1 MFGYVTPYK
10 MELKIKD
17 YEMFKAYY
25 CGLCISIKN
34 NFSNLCRMTLNYDM
48 TFLGILLDSLEYS
61 KHKYVVTKC
70 IAHPMKK
77 RPKVIDNRAL
87 DYAAF
92 CNVSLV
98 YYKLLDD
105 YNDDNSLSKKF
116 ISMYIKKFI
125 NKSKEDLSP
134 ILVNIEENIK
144 KLSFLEKSGEIIS
157 IDELSDPFASLTAFI
172 VSYYYKNENFYNEL
186 YDLGYNLGRW
196 IYIIDAF
203 DDLKE
208 DMEKHKFNAINKAF
222 NVENLPYEDLIIKEG
237 NRIEFN
243 LIMSANSTSE
253 ALDKLPINKNKDLLF
268 NILQLGLMNKI
279 ETIKSRSDKKH
290 EKSLWSTWS

>member
-34 NFSNLCRMTLNYDM
+34 NFSNLCRMSLNYDM
-48 TFLGILLDSLEYS
+48 TFLGMLLDSLECS
-61 KHKYVVTKC
+61 KHKYVVTRC

-77 RPKVIDNRAL
+77 KPKVIDNKAL

-92 CNVSLV
+92 CNVALV

-105 YNDDNSLSKKF
+105 YNDDNSLNKKF

-125 NKSKEDLSP
+125 NKSGEDLSP

-144 KLSFLEKSGEIIS
+144 NLSSLEKSQNIIS

-172 VSYYYKNENFYNEL
+172 ISYYYKNEDFYDNL
-186 YDLGYNLGRW
+186 YNLGYNLGRW
-196 IYIIDAF
+196 IYIIDAY

-222 NVENLPYEDLIIKEG
+222 NTENLSYEDLITQQV

-243 LIMSANSTSE
+243 LLMSANTTVE
-253 ALDKLPINKNKDLLF
+253 ALNRLPINKNKDLLF

-279 ETIKSRSDKKH
+279 EIIKSRSDKKH
-290 EKSLWSTWS
+290 E

>member
-77 RPKVIDNRAL
+77 KPKVIGNRAL

-134 ILVNIEENIK
+134 ILVNIEENIN
-144 KLSFLEKSGEIIS
+144 KLSSLEKYQNVIS

-172 VSYYYKNENFYNEL
+172 ISYYYKNENFFNDLYN
-186 YDLGYNLGRW
+186 LGYNLGRW

-290 EKSLWSTWS
+290 E

>member
-77 RPKVIDNRAL
+77 KPKVIDNRAL

-144 KLSFLEKSGEIIS
+144 KLSFLEKSEEIIS

-290 EKSLWSTWS
+290 EKSL

>member
-61 KHKYVVTKC
+61 KHKYVVTRC
-70 IAHPMKK
+70 MAHPMKK
-77 RPKVIDNRAL
+77 KPKVIDNEAL

-92 CNVSLV
+92 CNVALV

-105 YNDDNSLSKKF
+105 YNDDNSLNKKF

-125 NKSKEDLSP
+125 NKSKDDLSP

-144 KLSFLEKSGEIIS
+144 KLSSLEKSQDVIS

-172 VSYYYKNENFYNEL
+172 ISYYYKNENFFNDLYN
-186 YDLGYNLGRW
+186 LGYNLGRW

-222 NVENLPYEDLIIKEG
+222 NTENLSYEELIINQG

-243 LIMSANSTSE
+243 LLMSANTTVES
-253 ALDKLPINKNKDLLF
+253 LDKLPINKNKDLLF

-290 EKSLWSTWS
+290 E

>member
-1 MFGYVTPYK
+1 M
-10 MELKIKD
+10 
-17 YEMFKAYY
+17 
-25 CGLCISIKN
+25 S
-34 NFSNLCRMTLNYDM
+34 LNYDM
-48 TFLGILLDSLEYS
+48 TFLGILIDSLES
-61 KHKYVVTKC
+61 SNHKYMVTRC
-70 IAHPMKK
+70 MAHPMQKK
-77 RPKVIDNRAL
+77 PKVIDNKAL

-92 CNVSLV
+92 CNVALV

-105 YNDDNSLSKKF
+105 YNDDNSLNKKF
-116 ISMYIKKFI
+116 ISMYIKKFVK
-125 NKSKEDLSP
+125 KSKEDLSP
-134 ILVNIEENIK
+134 LLVNIEENIK
-144 KLSFLEKSGEIIS
+144 KLSSLEKSQDMIS

-172 VSYYYKNENFYNEL
+172 ISYYYKNEDFYNDL
-186 YDLGYNLGRW
+186 YNLGYNLGRW

-208 DMEKHKFNAINKAF
+208 DMKKHKFNAINKAF
-222 NVENLPYEDLIIKEG
+222 NAENLSYEDLIISQG

-243 LIMSANSTSE
+243 LLMSANTTVE

-290 EKSLWSTWS
+290 EKSL

>member
-34 NFSNLCRMTLNYDM
+34 NFSNLCRMSLNYDM
-48 TFLGILLDSLEYS
+48 TFLGILIDSLES
-61 KHKYVVTKC
+61 SNHKYMVTRC
-70 IAHPMKK
+70 MAHPMQKK
-77 RPKVIDNRAL
+77 PKVIDNKAL

-92 CNVSLV
+92 CNVALV

-105 YNDDNSLSKKF
+105 YNDDNSLNKKF
-116 ISMYIKKFI
+116 ISMYIKKFVK
-125 NKSKEDLSP
+125 KSKEDLSP
-134 ILVNIEENIK
+134 LLVNIEENIK
-144 KLSFLEKSGEIIS
+144 KLSSLEKSQDMIS

-172 VSYYYKNENFYNEL
+172 ISYYYKNEDFYNDL
-186 YDLGYNLGRW
+186 YNLGYNLGRW

-208 DMEKHKFNAINKAF
+208 DMKKHKFNAINKAF
-222 NVENLPYEDLIIKEG
+222 NAENLSYEDLIISQG

-243 LIMSANSTSE
+243 LLMSANTTVE

-290 EKSLWSTWS
+290 EKSL

>member
-172 VSYYYKNENFYNEL
+172 VSYYYKDENFYDEL
-186 YDLGYNLGRW
+186 YNLGYNLGRW

-290 EKSLWSTWS
+290 EKSL

>member
-77 RPKVIDNRAL
+77 KPKVIDNRAL

-144 KLSFLEKSGEIIS
+144 KLSFLEKSEEIIS

-172 VSYYYKNENFYNEL
+172 VSYYYKDENFYDEL
-186 YDLGYNLGRW
+186 YNLGYNLGRW

-290 EKSLWSTWS
+290 EKSL

>member
-61 KHKYVVTKC
+61 KHEYVVTKC

-77 RPKVIDNRAL
+77 KPKVIDNRAL

-92 CNVSLV
+92 CNVALV

-105 YNDDNSLSKKF
+105 YNDDNSLNKKF

-144 KLSFLEKSGEIIS
+144 KLSFLEKSEEIIS

-172 VSYYYKNENFYNEL
+172 ISYYYKDENFYDEL
-186 YDLGYNLGRW
+186 YNLGYNLGRW

-222 NVENLPYEDLIIKEG
+222 NIENLPYEDLIINQG

-279 ETIKSRSDKKH
+279 ETIKSRSDNKH
-290 EKSLWSTWS
+290 EKSL

>member
-77 RPKVIDNRAL
+77 KPKVIDNRAL

-144 KLSFLEKSGEIIS
+144 KLSFLEKSEKIIS

-172 VSYYYKNENFYNEL
+172 VSYYYKDENFYNEL

-222 NVENLPYEDLIIKEG
+222 NVENLPYEDLIIKDG

-290 EKSLWSTWS
+290 EKSL

>member
-222 NVENLPYEDLIIKEG
+222 NVENLSYEDLIIKEG

-290 EKSLWSTWS
+290 EKSL

>member
-77 RPKVIDNRAL
+77 KPKVIDNRAL

-172 VSYYYKNENFYNEL
+172 VSYYYKDETFYNEL

-290 EKSLWSTWS
+290 EKSL

>member
-34 NFSNLCRMTLNYDM
+34 NFSNLCRMSLNYDM
-48 TFLGILLDSLEYS
+48 TFLGILLDSLECS

-77 RPKVIDNRAL
+77 KPKVIDNKAL

-92 CNVSLV
+92 CNVALV

-105 YNDDNSLSKKF
+105 YNDDNSLNKKF

-125 NKSKEDLSP
+125 NKSKEDLYP
-134 ILVNIEENIK
+134 LLVNIEENIK
-144 KLSFLEKSGEIIS
+144 KLSSLEKSQDIIS

-172 VSYYYKNENFYNEL
+172 ISYYYKNEDFYDNL
-186 YDLGYNLGRW
+186 YNLGYNLGRW
-196 IYIIDAF
+196 IYIIDAY

-222 NVENLPYEDLIIKEG
+222 NTENLSYEDLIAQQV

-243 LIMSANSTSE
+243 LLMSANTTVE
-253 ALDKLPINKNKDLLF
+253 ALNKLPINKNKDLLF

-279 ETIKSRSDKKH
+279 EIIKSRSDKKH
-290 EKSLWSTWS
+290 E

>member
-34 NFSNLCRMTLNYDM
+34 NFSNLCRMSLNYDM
-48 TFLGILLDSLEYS
+48 TFLGILIDSLEYS
-61 KHKYVVTKC
+61 NHKYMVTRC
-70 IAHPMKK
+70 MAHPMKK
-77 RPKVIDNRAL
+77 KPKVIDNKAL

-92 CNVSLV
+92 CNVALV

-105 YNDDNSLSKKF
+105 YNDDNSLNKKF
-116 ISMYIKKFI
+116 ISMYIKKFVK
-125 NKSKEDLSP
+125 KSKEDLSP
-134 ILVNIEENIK
+134 LLVNIEENIK
-144 KLSFLEKSGEIIS
+144 KLSSLEKSQDMIS

-172 VSYYYKNENFYNEL
+172 ISYYYKNEDFYNDL
-186 YDLGYNLGRW
+186 YNLGYNLGRW

-203 DDLKE
+203 DDLKK

-222 NVENLPYEDLIIKEG
+222 NAENLSYEDLIISQG

-243 LIMSANSTSE
+243 LLMSANTTVE
-253 ALDKLPINKNKDLLF
+253 ALDKLPLNKNKDLLF

-290 EKSLWSTWS
+290 EKSL